1 MEKIMS
7 NKKSYMNRSNIISEG
22 VLDKILDFIRKGKIS
37 KLRKRFSDTPKIN
50 KQIEKVKKSHSDLQ
64 SILKKYDVDL
74 EDLDL

>member
-1 MEKIMS
+1 MS

>member
-1 MEKIMS
+1 
-7 NKKSYMNRSNIISEG
+7 MNRSNIISEG
-22 VLDKILDFIRKGKIS
+22 VLDKILDFIRKGNIS
-37 KLRKRFSDTPKIN
+37 KLRKQFSDTPKIN

>member
-1 MEKIMS
+1 
-7 NKKSYMNRSNIISEG
+7 MNRSNRISEG
-22 VLDKILDFIRKGKIS
+22 VLYKILDFIRKGNIS
-37 KLRKRFSDTPKIN
+37 KLRKQFSDTPKIN

>member
-1 MEKIMS
+1 MS

-37 KLRKRFSDTPKIN
+37 KLRKQFSDTPKIN

>member
-1 MEKIMS
+1 MEKRMLK
-7 NKKSYMNRSNIISEG
+7 KKSYMDKSNLMNEG
-22 VLDKILDFIRKGKIS
+22 ILDKILDLIRKGKTN
-37 KLRKRFSDTPKIN
+37 KLRKSFSDTPKIN

>member
-1 MEKIMS
+1 MEKRMS

-22 VLDKILDFIRKGKIS
+22 VLDKILDFIRKGNIS
-37 KLRKRFSDTPKIN
+37 KLRKQFSDTPKIN

>member
-1 MEKIMS
+1 MLK
-7 NKKSYMNRSNIISEG
+7 KKSYMDKSNLMNEG
-22 VLDKILDFIRKGKIS
+22 ILDKILDLIRKGKTN
-37 KLRKRFSDTPKIN
+37 KLRKSFSDTPKIN

>member
-1 MEKIMS
+1 ML
-7 NKKSYMNRSNIISEG
+7 NKKSYMNRSNIINEG
-22 VLDKILDFIRKGKIS
+22 ILDKILDLIRKGKTN
-37 KLRKRFSDTPKIN
+37 KLRKSFSDTPKIN